1 MGRTDHDNSLMYN
14 LYAEWFY
21 ASTSTHTHIHTH
33 IHTYTHTYTHGTVV
47 GSESRLHQLVMCTH
61 AYTHEDNS
69 SSDDG
74 GNVSL
79 C

>member
-1 MGRTDHDNSLMYN
+1 MGRTDHDTSLLYNS
-14 LYAEWFY
+14 YAEWFY
-21 ASTSTHTHIHTH
+21 ASTSTHIHTYIHTH
-33 IHTYTHTYTHGTVV
+33 STVV